1 MSHVEALLLLIQV
14 KISDQSVSAL
24 QFRLIE
30 MTTDKRQKQ
39 RENLSDLDGD
49 FHTNILITEAV

>member
-14 KISDQSVSAL
+14 KISGQFSAL